1 MQRLKKRNPAKHAI
15 RLGCIALGAAS
26 LPVWFLTGAQESNYE
41 HKGLIAF
48 CSLVPFFL
56 LSILGIGKDKSSPC
70 ID

>member
-1 MQRLKKRNPAKHAI
+1 MQRLKKHNPARHAI
-15 RLGCIALGAAS
+15 RLGCIALGTAS
-26 LPVWFLTGAQESNYE
+26 LPVWFLAGAQDSDYE
-41 HKGLIAF
+41 HKELVAV